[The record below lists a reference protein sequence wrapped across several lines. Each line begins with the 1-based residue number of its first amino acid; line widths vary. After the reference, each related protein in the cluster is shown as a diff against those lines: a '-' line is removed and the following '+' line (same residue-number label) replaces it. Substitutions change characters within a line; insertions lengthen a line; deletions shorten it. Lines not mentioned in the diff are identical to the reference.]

1 MGIGQWGRVNERDS
15 GSKMQTAEAGEARLD
30 AFIDGGSRFDGK
42 VRLNGTLRID
52 GEFSGE
58 VVSAD
63 TVVIGEPAGVEATLR
78 AKNVIIR
85 GAVVGNV
92 VASRQVILR
101 GSGRLQGSVETP
113 SLIIE
118 PGATFNGSSKMFR
131 PEEVVRNEE
140 AAATT
145 PVTKP
150 APAAAATR
158 TRRFPDAPR
167 TPVVGA

>member
-1 MGIGQWGRVNERDS
+1 MGIGQWGRADERDG
-15 GSKMQTAEAGEARLD
+15 GSKIRTADAGEARLD
-30 AFIDGGSRFDGK
+30 AFIDRGSRFDGR
-42 VRLNGTLRID
+42 VRLDGTLRID

-58 VVSAD
+58 VVGAD

-85 GAVVGNV
+85 GAVVGEV

-101 GSGRLQGSVETP
+101 GSGRLHGSVATP

-118 PGATFNGSSKMFR
+118 KGATFNGSSKMFR
-131 PEEVVRNEE
+131 PEEAVRDETTSATAS
-140 AAATT
+140 AA
-145 PVTKP
+145 KP
-150 APAAAATR
+150 PPAASAAR

-167 TPVVGA
+167 RPVASA